1 MREVWRIRVPFLF
14 NCTDTHT
21 PNPTTLESATPDHTR
36 DDTRNAEH
44 RDTGT
49 QQQQQQQQR
58 TTRKHWMDG
67 WILLGANARYV
78 MADVPRIEDGSGSA
92 HSDEGDGSW
101 RC

>member
-1 MREVWRIRVPFLF
+1 
-14 NCTDTHT
+14 
-21 PNPTTLESATPDHTR
+21 
-36 DDTRNAEH
+36 
-44 RDTGT
+44 
-49 QQQQQQQQR
+49 
-58 TTRKHWMDG
+58 MDG